1 MFSNSVHCQY
11 ILNIQEYAHNV
22 IRSPSGDT
30 DIIIISVSL
39 LNSDHIDKMKINEQ
53 EKEALIGFH
62 AITGNDYVSSFF
74 GKGK

>member
-11 ILNIQEYAHNV
+11 ILNTQEYAHNV

-39 LNSDHIDKMKINEQ
+39 LNSDHIDKMKINGQ